1 MIKRILNALFNKKLG
16 EENMSEEENTLLSA
30 NVWTSKIF
38 TGEWQKAKSS
48 KKSVE
53 PATQETIGSVGIIK
67 SAEVASIA
75 ANASAVQSN
84 WANTSYDERAGIL
97 RNAANIAQENFVE
110 IVELIMKE
118 TGSIRPKAEF
128 ELAITIK
135 ALNLASAMPSQAQ
148 GSILPSDNGKISLAK
163 RLPIGV
169 VGVIAPFNFPLY
181 LAMRAVAPAIA
192 VGNAVVLKP
201 DLQTGLSGGVVLAR
215 LFELAGLPAG
225 VLSVVPGDGDV
236 GQAMCADK
244 NIGMIQFTG
253 STKAGRMVGK
263 TAGENL
269 KKVSLELGGK
279 NSLIILEDADLDLAV
294 KNATWGAYLHQGQI
308 CMTSGRIL
316 VHKSIAKE
324 FTKRLVAH
332 IPNLPCGDPKTDQ
345 VAQGPLINAGQVKK
359 VKAIIDKS
367 VKAGAKLEA
376 GGTVDGQYIV
386 PTVLSGVKPG
396 MSAYEEEIFGPVAAI
411 TVFNSDEEAIEFA
424 NDTDYGLS
432 IAILSKD
439 IGRAVAMGDKV
450 KSGLLHINDST
461 VNDDVVNPFGG
472 VGKSGN
478 GTQIGGPA
486 NWEEFTHYRWI
497 TIQSQPPAYPL

>member
-1 MIKRILNALFNKKLG
+1 MFKRIFNALFNIKLG
-16 EENMSEEENTLLSA
+16 EENMSEDNALLSA
-30 NVWTSKIF
+30 NVWEDKIF
-38 TGEWQKAKSS
+38 TGEWTKAKAF
-48 KKSVE
+48 KKSIE
-53 PATQETIGSVGIIK
+53 PATQETIGSFGIIK
-67 SAEVASIA
+67 PKEVASIA
-75 ANASAVQSN
+75 ANASSVQSQ
-84 WANTSYDERAGIL
+84 WANTSYDERAGLL
-97 RNAANIAQENFVE
+97 RNTANIAQENFVE

-128 ELAITIK
+128 EVAITIK
-135 ALNLASAMPSQAQ
+135 ALNLASAMPSQSQ
-148 GSILPSDNGKISLAK
+148 GSVLPSDNGKISLAK

-169 VGVIAPFNFPLY
+169 VGVISPFNFPLY

-192 VGNAVVLKP
+192 VGNCVVLKP
-201 DLQTGLSGGVVLAR
+201 DLQTALSGGMVLAR
-215 LFELAGLPAG
+215 LFEMAGLPAG

-236 GQAMCADK
+236 GQAMCSDK
-244 NIGMIQFTG
+244 SIGMIQFTG
-253 STKAGRMVGK
+253 STNAGRMVGK

-316 VHKSIAKE
+316 VQKSIAKE

-376 GGTVDGQYIV
+376 GGTIDGQYVV
-386 PTVLSGVKPG
+386 PTVLSGVKKG
-396 MSAYEEEIFGPVAAI
+396 MPAYEEEIFGPVAAI
-411 TVFNSDEEAIEFA
+411 TVFNTDEEAINLA

-432 IAILSKD
+432 IAILSND
-439 IGRAVAMGDKV
+439 IGRALAMGEQV

-472 VGKSGN
+472 VGQSGN

-486 NWEEFTHYRWI
+486 NWEEFTHYRWV

>member
-1 MIKRILNALFNKKLG
+1 MIRRILNALFNKNLG
-16 EENMSEEENTLLSA
+16 EENMSEEENTFLSA
-30 NVWTSKIF
+30 NVWTNKIF
-38 TGEWQKAKSS
+38 TGEWQKAKST

-97 RNAANIAQENFVE
+97 RSAANIAQENFVE
-110 IVELIMKE
+110 TVELIMKE

-135 ALNLASAMPSQAQ
+135 ALNLASAMPLQAQ